1 MEGTAAHTPVLA
13 YIAEV
18 AADTEFMLIDIGCS
32 GGIDI
37 VWRRFGQRLRAIG
50 IDPNLAEI
58 DRLKRAE
65 THSGIQYA
73 AAFAG
78 IPADHPFARRKTGR
92 SDWGRNPWHRL
103 SAAHSLRAMKEQ
115 ELSGAEKTAA
125 NFWPDVELA
134 DASRPIV
141 VPEYLL
147 ERGIENVDFLK
158 IDIDGKDLDVL
169 HSFDSA
175 LERFGVLGVGL
186 EVNFHGSDADTD
198 HTLHNTDRCMKAQ
211 GFELFNLTVRH
222 YSLAALPSRYLLDL
236 PAQTEFGRP
245 LQGDALYIRDL
256 GNPEHRELAERL
268 RPAKLL
274 NLVCLFAAFN
284 LPDCAAEIA
293 VLYRKALAEVCD
305 VDRILDL
312 LAAQAQGDV
321 EHPLTYREYIECFDR
336 QDPMFFPRGSR
347 AARQSVVSQQS
358 GLEASVAATRF
369 LPVGLRAGLRR
380 MRRAWRVL
388 REPLV

>member
-1 MEGTAAHTPVLA
+1 MEGTADHAPVLA
-13 YIAEV
+13 YLAEV

-32 GGIDI
+32 GGIDT
-37 VWRRFGQRLRAIG
+37 VWRRFGPRLRAIA

-65 THSGIQYA
+65 THSGIQYL

-78 IPADHPFARRKTGR
+78 LPADHPFARRKTGR
-92 SDWGRNPWHRL
+92 SDWGRSPWDRL
-103 SAAHSLRAMKEQ
+103 SAARSLRGMQ
-115 ELSGAEKTAA
+115 DRQLSGAEKTAA
-125 NFWPDVELA
+125 NLWPDVELA

-141 VPEYLL
+141 VPEYLR

-169 HSFDSA
+169 HSFDST
-175 LERFGVLGVGL
+175 LDRFGVLGVGL

-198 HTLHNTDRCMKAQ
+198 HTLHNTDRHMKAQ
-211 GFELFNLTVRH
+211 GFELFNVTVRR
-222 YSLAALPSRYLLDL
+222 YSLAALPSRYLLSV
-236 PAQTEFGRP
+236 PAQTRFGRP

-256 GNPEHRELAERL
+256 GNPEHRGLAERL

-274 NLVCLFAAFN
+274 NLVAVFAAFN

-293 VLYRKALAEVCD
+293 LVYRKALAGVCD
-305 VDRILDL
+305 VDRVLDL

-321 EHPLTYREYIECFDR
+321 ERPLTYREYMDAFDR
-336 QDPMFFPRGSR
+336 GDPMFFPGSK
-347 AARQSVVSQQS
+347 ASTPNGARSRSAQV
-358 GLEASVAATRF
+358 SVAATRF
-369 LPVGLRAGLRR
+369 LPAGLRAGLRR
-380 MRRAWRVL
+380 MHRAWRVF